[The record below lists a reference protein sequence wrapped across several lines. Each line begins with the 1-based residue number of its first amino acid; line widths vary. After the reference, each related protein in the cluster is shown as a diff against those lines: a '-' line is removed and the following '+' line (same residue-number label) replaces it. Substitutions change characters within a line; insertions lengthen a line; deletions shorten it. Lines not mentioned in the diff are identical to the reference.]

1 MDSGTIP
8 TKTGST
14 PIYPVERFFFNT
26 EAEKEIEEVLEK
38 VSTYLHKRIVSM
50 LEAPSTQ
57 VKIEKVI
64 NQYAQS
70 KGFFWE
76 HGSIYV

>member
-1 MDSGTIP
+1 MELYQQRLDQHQ
-8 TKTGST
+8 ST
-14 PIYPVERFFFNT
+14 QLKDFFNT